1 MNGAKSMVAKH
12 FLAVFP
18 ALHYAMWAYCRTPP
32 LNPVADYRKMP
43 G

>member
-1 MNGAKSMVAKH
+1 MNGAKSMAAKH
-12 FLAVFP
+12 FLRADLTGSGCGM
-18 ALHYAMWAYCRTPP
+18 ALCRTPP

>member
-12 FLAVFP
+12 FLRADLTGAGCGV
-18 ALHYAMWAYCRTPP
+18 ALCRTLP